1 MMKVSVLGV
10 YLSLWASTAHAVA
23 IAPLPSGC
31 DCTGTAFNSSLA
43 NEVFCGDPR
52 LGPIDYQ
59 SHDSKVIVPITRTW
73 HRLGRMC
80 PGEFLKKWTNKDG
93 RFIYPIEDGFQ
104 LDSHKHA
111 MKQAAVLC
119 PGTLIDRFGGEQGSF
134 LAPAGMRYEAR
145 SIPPSN
151 LVTVTR
157 KEPNRFIARGSYPT
171 TIPQYF

>member
-1 MMKVSVLGV
+1 MMKVSVFGV
-10 YLSLWASTAHAVA
+10 YLSLWALTAYAVV

-31 DCTGTAFNSSLA
+31 NCAGTAFNSSLA

-59 SHDSKVIVPITRTW
+59 SHDSKAIVPITRTW
-73 HRLGRMC
+73 HRLGRLC

-111 MKQAAVLC
+111 MKQTAVLC

-157 KEPNRFIARGSYPT
+157 KEPNRYAAGFSL
-171 TIPQYF
+171 TISPP